1 MAKSSRGS
9 VSDEKSQEKWLEC
22 NAKVLKKDSGM
33 QCEIC
38 EKWWLTKCIGVPE
51 EVYKVI
57 QLDNFTGEWVSEWVS
72 SFLTAHQHI
81 RGHSVP

>member
-1 MAKSSRGS
+1 
-9 VSDEKSQEKWLEC
+9 
-22 NAKVLKKDSGM
+22 M

-57 QLDNFTGEWVSEWVS
+57 QLDNFTGE
-72 SFLTAHQHI
+72 
-81 RGHSVP
+81 